1 MQRVGVVL
9 STGDLRG
16 VFAHTGFLMALEKL
30 GISYQAMAGSSAGA
44 VVAAIIASGRSVN
57 KFADWLKAMKV
68 EDYWEPDSLLT
79 IFYHLVIKSGRG
91 YTGIVSTNRLEKTIT
106 RILNAKSFE
115 ACPVSL
121 YLIATNLTTGL
132 KEVFHSGEIAPRAA
146 ASIAIP
152 TLFKA
157 KRIGESYYVDGGVYE
172 FTPKSAICCKENLNV
187 LIVNQINTTLDRI
200 KGDNRFLEEK
210 WSLVPLVG
218 RVLDALYE
226 KERVE
231 SEGNMTICPCG
242 CEARIL
248 TLVPQIDPLDR
259 LEPQNGTKL
268 VQQGYDETLR
278 LLPTLLKKLDERP
291 LNPEPERNKSCD

>member
-30 GISYQAMAGSSAGA
+30 GISYQAIAGSSAGA
-44 VVAAIIASGRSVN
+44 VVAAIVGSGRSVEE
-57 KFADWLKAMKV
+57 FSDWLKALKV
-68 EDYWEPDSLLT
+68 EDYWEADSLLT
-79 IFYHLVIKSGRG
+79 ILYHLVIKAGRG
-91 YTGIVSTNRLEKTIT
+91 YTGIVSTNRLEKTIASIVKT
-106 RILNAKSFE
+106 KVFE

-157 KRIGESYYVDGGVYE
+157 KRIGDCYYVDGGVYE

-187 LIVNQINTTLDRI
+187 LLVNQIKTTLDHI
-200 KGDNRFLEEK
+200 KGDNRFLQEK
-210 WSLVPLVG
+210 WSLVPLLG

-231 SEGNMTICPCG
+231 REGNMTLCPCG
-242 CEARIL
+242 CEARIV
-248 TLVPQIDPLDR
+248 TLAPQIDPLDR
-259 LEPQNGTKL
+259 LEPEKGMQL

-278 LLPTLLKKLDERP
+278 LLPSLLKKLDEHP
-291 LNPEPERNKSCD
+291 INPAPEGRISCD